1 MEKIKTILKNSLVRD
16 IITNTIYAILVI
28 MYIICFNTQGS
39 ILETNILIKYI
50 DISSITFLSIA
61 IIFLEMG
68 YRKDI
73 SKIFINGLE
82 FLVLAI
88 ATLLIKH
95 IPKVTGYSMNEYT
108 EVIAYAFVAYYILKS
123 AIMYTIKK
131 HKELKQ
137 LSDIKEIVKDEPT
150 KKETKRKNKKV
161 ESVEEGN

>member
-16 IITNTIYAILVI
+16 IITNTVYALLVI
-28 MYIICFNTQGS
+28 MYIVCFNTQGNL
-39 ILETNILIKYI
+39 LETKILIKYI
-50 DISSITFLSIA
+50 DISSMVFLTTA
-61 IIFLEMG
+61 IIFFEMG

-88 ATLLIKH
+88 ATLFIKH

-108 EVIAYAFVAYYILKS
+108 EFIAYFFVAYYILKS
-123 AIMYTIKK
+123 AIMYTINMQNK
-131 HKELKQ
+131 LKQ

-161 ESVEEGN
+161 ESIEEGN